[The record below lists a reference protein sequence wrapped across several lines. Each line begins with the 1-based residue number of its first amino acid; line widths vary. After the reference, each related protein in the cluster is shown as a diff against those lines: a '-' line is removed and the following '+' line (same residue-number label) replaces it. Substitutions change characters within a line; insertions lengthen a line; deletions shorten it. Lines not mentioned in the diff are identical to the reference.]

1 MRDDETVSG
10 LVEDILYG
18 DIHNQLLEE
27 ALRVIKYGATKK
39 RKAPSTPMDHIARGD
54 SSPLE
59 ILKSFVNKASTEK
72 KYRSVIFNAM
82 RENYIYKE
90 KMYEKKVAEQKNM
103 TAKEIDTIKKTAQ
116 SLRRDY
122 KEIMGIKTK
131 KENQPSSDT
140 NTGNQEMSDKDVADD
155 MSGYNF
161 FNDISGNL
169 KEIRKSTERF
179 EVLQEQALVLKG
191 RFNAEGTTNTIEY
204 TNQLKLMRDSL
215 RELEKY
221 EHQSDIVTAV
231 VLVVSSF
238 LKYPPIIRTQFLN
251 FMITGP
257 AGIGKT
263 TMIEAISKVF
273 AAFGLFIYGDL
284 IEAGRND
291 LVGEYL
297 GQTFGKTMSFL
308 TSHIDAGIIFI
319 DEAYALTQWENGKPD
334 MYGSEAST
342 ALVQFMTKY
351 KGLYCLFVA
360 GYSKE
365 MNLYFLPSN
374 SGLDRR
380 FRFKLEMTIPSSK
393 TLLDIFKNKLKS
405 YLISL
410 PPLKRSQSS
419 GSDALDAIL
428 NRDKAVREELNALFK
443 PEAWEILLKVFHYSF
458 EPKSNET
465 NTILDESSN
474 TDYEDVTIT
483 YKYPD
488 MHKLFDA
495 FAGSVTN
502 FAEDVS
508 MLLLNDYS
516 FDNAAKGRGAD
527 GAAVVGDDYKV
538 NLGQKD
544 TDFVDLIIETRMKSI
559 FQNISECKKEYE
571 EIKRQ
576 EVPIERKLNF

>member
-405 YLISL
+405 YLIPL

-428 NRDKAVREELNALFK
+428 NRDIAVRELFK

-458 EPKSNET
+458 EPESNETT

-516 FDNAAKGRGAD
+516 FDNAAKGRDAN

-571 EIKRQ
+571 EIKRK